1 MRLFRKRLSNSS
13 STSISEEEAESAI
26 EKGLWSKVLLHS
38 KKLNDL
44 NQKTNLNIRYF
55 EIING
60 RMGCFELIRL
70 R

>member
-26 EKGLWSKVLLHS
+26 EKGLWSKVLSYS